1 MCNEDGYTVAQ
12 NNSNQKRH
20 FFQTCFATYKSQAN
34 LEGYV
39 IFFILSVAFID
50 KQQESDDNVGSN

>member
-1 MCNEDGYTVAQ
+1 MKMDILWSKTMIIVNDT
-12 NNSNQKRH
+12 
-20 FFQTCFATYKSQAN
+20 FFRLVSLRINHKKK

>member
-20 FFQTCFATYKSQAN
+20 FFKLVSLSINHKQIF
-34 LEGYV
+34 EGYV

>member
-12 NNSNQKRH
+12 NNSNHKRH
-20 FFQTCFATYKSQAN
+20 IFRLVSLSINHKQTV
-34 LEGYV
+34 EGYV

-50 KQQESDDNVGSN
+50 KQQESDNNVGSD